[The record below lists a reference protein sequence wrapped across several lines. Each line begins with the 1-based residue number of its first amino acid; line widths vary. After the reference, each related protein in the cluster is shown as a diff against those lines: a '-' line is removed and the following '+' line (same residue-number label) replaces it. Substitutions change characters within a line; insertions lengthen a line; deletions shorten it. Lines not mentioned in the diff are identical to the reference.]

1 MLRVEKC
8 ELFLSQ
14 HVLNNSARS
23 LGWPAAASLQFNLKS
38 GACGRP
44 FVGEGHSVVAST
56 QQNSQRYF
64 TLTNLETLNPW
75 RVHLKFGCL
84 STKSIIDR

>member
-38 GACGRP
+38 GACGRL
-44 FVGEGHSVVAST
+44 FVGEGRHSVVAS
-56 QQNSQRYF
+56 RA
-64 TLTNLETLNPW
+64 LNDIS
-75 RVHLKFGCL
+75 H
-84 STKSIIDR
+84 

>member
-56 QQNSQRYF
+56 A
-64 TLTNLETLNPW
+64 E
-75 RVHLKFGCL
+75 L
-84 STKSIIDR
+84 STIFHTDES